1 MNQYQ
6 ERVVAGIY
14 KYYAEE
20 LHIYPDD
27 NGILDI
33 EVSYDGSWMTRGHK
47 SKIGAAFVIDCFTGS
62 VVDYLVLSSYCGT
75 CTVLSRKKISSDE
88 RKKLKEKHQSKCK
101 VNYTGSSGGMEKEA
115 AVTLWKRSV
124 DLKLR
129 YMVMVSDGDASTFK
143 SLIEI
148 NNKEG
153 PYGTDHK
160 IIKEECKNH
169 LHKRVASR
177 LFSLKRSMR
186 EKKETATGK
195 VLVLTDATIKTLQ
208 WYYLVAVNR
217 HIGGNWKDLKVDI
230 MSPFFHC
237 TSTDSN
243 PRHGLCSENW
253 CFYKQDIKAQVPIRS
268 HKNMEVAI
276 SSSETLE
283 VQKVFEGKRS
293 TPRPAKKRKRTTT
306 KEEHYKSGDF

>member
-1 MNQYQ
+1 MKQYQ

-33 EVSYDGSWMTRGHK
+33 EVSYDGSWMTSGHK

-115 AVTLWKRSV
+115 AVTLWK
-124 DLKLR
+124 
-129 YMVMVSDGDASTFK
+129 
-143 SLIEI
+143 
-148 NNKEG
+148 
-153 PYGTDHK
+153 
-160 IIKEECKNH
+160 
-169 LHKRVASR
+169 
-177 LFSLKRSMR
+177 
-186 EKKETATGK
+186 
-195 VLVLTDATIKTLQ
+195 
-208 WYYLVAVNR
+208 
-217 HIGGNWKDLKVDI
+217 
-230 MSPFFHC
+230 
-237 TSTDSN
+237 
-243 PRHGLCSENW
+243 
-253 CFYKQDIKAQVPIRS
+253 
-268 HKNMEVAI
+268 

-293 TPRPAKKRKRTTT
+293 TPRPAKKRKRSTT